1 MAESEPSDLDQMYKV
16 AANSQRR
23 ALIAVLANDGGET
36 TIDEV
41 VARIGTRESG
51 GGDAALEIELLH
63 SHLPILQ
70 EAGFV
75 TFDRDRGTIRPQER
89 IKSFEQIL
97 PTGDRQN
104 ADVVRGDN

>member
-1 MAESEPSDLDQMYKV
+1 MYKV

-23 ALIAVLANDGGET
+23 ALIDVLANDGEET

-41 VARIGTRESG
+41 IARIGACESG
-51 GGDAALEIELLH
+51 SGDATLKIELLH

-89 IKSFEQIL
+89 IESFERIL
-97 PTGDRQN
+97 PAGDRPN
-104 ADVVRGDN
+104 TDVVHGNNRG